1 MSHAVNVVD
10 ATSLIHVR
18 YIAGADI
25 RDISCTNRRSLCRN
39 CMTHQRDRGKL
50 TGKIVFRN
58 GRPVARPS
66 RVGEEEIEM
75 GSSLHLAN
83 PAERSFIETPT
94 RSDEHSSGVSWSAV
108 IGGAF
113 VAAAISLIMLA
124 LGAGFGLSAISPW
137 SSVGASASE
146 VGSVAIAWLIVTQVV
161 ACALGG
167 YLAGRLRTK
176 WAAVHTDEVYFRD
189 TANGFLVWAVGLVI
203 TVIFLVS
210 SASSLVGSAQ
220 QTRLAAGK
228 EASDPK
234 AYFVDRLFRMDA
246 PSSQPLD
253 ASVAAEA
260 ARILANT
267 LIQKDSGGADVTYLG
282 KLVAAR
288 TGVSQPDADQRVSLV
303 LAAARQAED
312 TVRRTTSHLLLWIF
326 LALLMG
332 AFSASLAAT
341 IGGKQRDNVK
351 VK

>member
-1 MSHAVNVVD
+1 
-10 ATSLIHVR
+10 
-18 YIAGADI
+18 
-25 RDISCTNRRSLCRN
+25 
-39 CMTHQRDRGKL
+39 
-50 TGKIVFRN
+50 
-58 GRPVARPS
+58 
-66 RVGEEEIEM
+66 M
-75 GSSLHLAN
+75 GSGLRLAN
-83 PAERSFIETPT
+83 PGERSFIETPT

-113 VAAAISLIMLA
+113 VAAAVSLIMLA

-137 SSVGASASE
+137 SSVGASAAAA
-146 VGSVAIAWLIVTQVV
+146 GGVAIAWLIVTQVV

-167 YLAGRLRTK
+167 YLAGRLRTR
-176 WAAVHTDEVYFRD
+176 WVAVHTDEVYFRD

-210 SASSLVGSAQ
+210 SASSLAGSAAQ
-220 QTRLAAGK
+220 QSGVAAGK
-228 EASDPK
+228 AADPK

-253 ASVAAEA
+253 ASVEAEA
-260 ARILANT
+260 GRILANT
-267 LIQKDSGGADVTYLG
+267 LIQKDSADADVTYLG
-282 KLVAAR
+282 KLVADR
-288 TGVSQPDADQRVSLV
+288 TGLSQPDAGQRVSQV
-303 LAAARQAED
+303 LADARQAED
-312 TVRRTTSHLLLWIF
+312 TMRRTTSHLLLWIF

>member
-1 MSHAVNVVD
+1 
-10 ATSLIHVR
+10 
-18 YIAGADI
+18 
-25 RDISCTNRRSLCRN
+25 
-39 CMTHQRDRGKL
+39 
-50 TGKIVFRN
+50 
-58 GRPVARPS
+58 
-66 RVGEEEIEM
+66 VGEEEIEM
-75 GSSLHLAN
+75 GSSLRLAN
-83 PAERSFIETPT
+83 PAERSFIETSM

-146 VGSVAIAWLIVTQVV
+146 VGNVAIAWLIVTQVV

-210 SASSLVGSAQ
+210 SASSLVGSAAQ
-220 QTRLAAGK
+220 QSGVAAGK

-246 PSSQPLD
+246 PSSQPLN

-288 TGVSQPDADQRVSLV
+288 TGLSQPDADQRVSQV
-303 LAAARQAED
+303 LADARQTED